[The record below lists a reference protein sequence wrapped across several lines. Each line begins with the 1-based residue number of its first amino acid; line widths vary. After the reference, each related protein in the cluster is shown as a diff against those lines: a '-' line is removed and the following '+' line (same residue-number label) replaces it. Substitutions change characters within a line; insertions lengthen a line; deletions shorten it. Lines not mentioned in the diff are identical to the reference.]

1 MNEEMVNVLLQKNK
15 TKCIGLRF
23 FTVYGEWGR
32 PDMFM
37 MKYLNA
43 TYNKSKVF
51 YLNNYGNHFRDFTYV
66 NDVCKILRKLIYSK
80 LKYKHLIINICSNKP
95 LKLTKI
101 IKEID
106 NFLTYKLPNNLLG
119 KIWKGK
125 YRGQKQKWFIMRFV
139 GNEEDINIKTK
150 NAEFKEWKW
159 IDVNQLINVVVSFKL
174 DVYKSIVKELNILL
188 N

>member
-1 MNEEMVNVLLQKNK
+1 MSL
-15 TKCIGLRF
+15 
-23 FTVYGEWGR
+23 
-32 PDMFM
+32 
-37 MKYLNA
+37 
-43 TYNKSKVF
+43 NKSKNLPLRLGVGIVLLNSDNKVF
-51 YLNNYGNHFRDFTYV
+51 VGKRIDNPV
-66 NDVCKILRKLIYSK
+66 NFWQLPQGGVDKNEDLLSAANRELKEETGVESVKL
-80 LKYKHLIINICSNKP
+80 
-95 LKLTKI
+95 

-106 NFLTYKLPNNLLG
+106 NWLTYELPKNLLG

-139 GNEEDINIKTK
+139 GNEEEINIKTK

-159 IDVNQLINVVVSFKL
+159 IDLNQLINVVVSFKL